1 MEKLKRFEY
10 LTCEEIL
17 PFNKKQIT
25 EQAKFNY
32 SPLGKA
38 FEEQTKIIKKQRKA
52 LENQGEKQ
60 IKVIKNQGQVKT
72 IKKINKDNTLISK
85 QKGILD

>member
-32 SPLGKA
+32 SPLEKA

>member
-1 MEKLKRFEY
+1 ME
-10 LTCEEIL
+10 
-17 PFNKKQIT
+17 
-25 EQAKFNY
+25 
-32 SPLGKA
+32 KA

>member
-1 MEKLKRFEY
+1 M
-10 LTCEEIL
+10 
-17 PFNKKQIT
+17 
-25 EQAKFNY
+25 
-32 SPLGKA
+32 GKA

-60 IKVIKNQGQVKT
+60 IKVIKNQGQVK

>member
-25 EQAKFNY
+25 GQAKFNY